1 MDMSQATRIVV
12 LTVAIAGLLA
22 LALVITEALV

>member
-1 MDMSQATRIVV
+1 MSQATRIVL

-22 LALVITEALV
+22 LALIAVEVLA

>member
-1 MDMSQATRIVV
+1 MSQATRIVV

-22 LALVITEALV
+22 LALVVTEALV